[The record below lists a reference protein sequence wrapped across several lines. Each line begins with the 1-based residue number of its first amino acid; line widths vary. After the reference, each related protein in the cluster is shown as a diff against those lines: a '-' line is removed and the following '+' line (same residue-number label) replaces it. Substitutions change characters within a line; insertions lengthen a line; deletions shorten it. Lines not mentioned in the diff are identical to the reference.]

1 MAQMLCVTRWNNETV
16 ILGISL
22 SVEGSAK
29 FPVEEEVKDNN
40 PNITAARLLWFLLK
54 QFNTA
59 QGRIRLKLNY

>member
-29 FPVEEEVKDNN
+29 FPVEEEVKDTT
-40 PNITAARLLWFLLK
+40 PTLQLPDYYGF
-54 QFNTA
+54 
-59 QGRIRLKLNY
+59 Y